1 MQITIPE
8 EVEESIR
15 ERAKA
20 SGFSNVDDYVLSLLH
35 VEGPSLSPRPVS
47 YEEWR
52 RELDAF
58 LHGLTPGNPNV
69 DDSRESIYPDR

>member
-8 EVEESIR
+8 DVEASIR

-20 SGFSNVDDYVLSLLH
+20 FGFSNVDDYVLSLLYI
-35 VEGPSLSPRPVS
+35 EGPPSSTRPMP

-58 LHGLTPGNPNV
+58 LRGLTPANPNV